1 MINFDKLEQKMIN
14 DGYKV
19 DIEYP
24 KRPEGYKKEGYVYDE
39 NKTVKWN
46 REHQAELAGE
56 YSKKLTEYHKATNNK
71 AAEFREDLKSA
82 LSTDYGF
89 NGSQSD
95 IIYNVIWEECHSEGL
110 EYIIHSSKALAE
122 IIKDVIDR
130 GE

>member
-14 DGYKV
+14 DGYRV

-24 KRPEGYKKEGYVYDE
+24 KKPEGYKKEGYVYDE

-46 REHQAELAGE
+46 REHQAELAEE
-56 YSKKLTEYHKATNNK
+56 YSKKLAEYCNATNNRVS
-71 AAEFREDLKSA
+71 EFREDLKSA

-89 NGSQSD
+89 NGLQSD
-95 IIYNVIWEECHSEGL
+95 IIYSVIWDEYHSRGL
-110 EYIIHSSKALAE
+110 EDIIHSSKALAE
-122 IIKDVIDR
+122 IIKDVMDR